1 VAESRITT
9 LIDRA
14 AHLFGKR
21 GSLNSLWGEIAENF
35 YPERNQF
42 TRQTYLG
49 EEFAANLS
57 SSYPLIV
64 RRELGNSFS
73 AMLRPR
79 DQEWFG
85 ITVERE
91 DRIDRA
97 GKEWLEW
104 ASGVQR
110 RAMYD
115 RVTQFV
121 RATKE
126 GDNDFA
132 AFGQCVLSREL
143 DRSAQAL
150 LYRCWHLKDVAWCER
165 YNGSIGEVFRR
176 WKPTVRDLCTLFPKT
191 VHGDVK
197 KHLEKEPYREIDC
210 LHVVMPA
217 EDYAD
222 PVAGKKWRTPWV
234 SLFIDCENKHPLQ
247 EVGSWSRIYTIPRW
261 QTVSGAPYAYSP
273 ATIAGLPDARLIQA
287 MTLTLLEAGEVAVR
301 PPMVA
306 VKEVIRSDVSLYAG
320 GITWVDAEYDE
331 RMGAALRPAYDP
343 AHQNLP
349 AGIELQRD
357 TREMLTNA
365 FYLNKLTLP
374 PPDREMTAYETG
386 QRIQEY
392 IRQALPL
399 FEPMEMEYNGALC
412 EDTFESLMR
421 AGAFGRPEDIPESI
435 RGAEIRFAFESP
447 LHEAIERRKGQKFLE
462 AKQLLREAA
471 EIDSASIAT
480 LDARVA
486 LREALTGI
494 GVPAKWMRDE
504 EVVTQM
510 AEEQAAAKQA
520 EEETLRVGAGAA
532 AAKQVGEAQQALS
545 AA

>member
-1 VAESRITT
+1 MSDRLRT

-14 AHLFGKR
+14 THLFGKR
-21 GSLNSLWGEIAENF
+21 GSLHSLWGEIADNF

-42 TRQTYLG
+42 TRITYLG
-49 EEFAANLS
+49 EEFAGHLT

-79 DQEWFG
+79 DQDWFV

-132 AFGQCVLSREL
+132 AFGQAVISREL
-143 DRSAQAL
+143 DHSAQAL
-150 LYRCWHLKDVAWCER
+150 LYRCWHLKDVVWCER
-165 YNGSIGEVFRR
+165 YNGTIGEVFRR
-176 WKPTVRDLCTLFPKT
+176 WKPTVRDLCTLFPRT
-191 VHGDVK
+191 VHPECR
-197 KHLEKEPYREIDC
+197 KHLEKEPYREIDV

-217 EDYAD
+217 EDYER
-222 PVAGKKWRTPWV
+222 PEGGKPWRTPWV

-261 QTVSGAPYAYSP
+261 QTVSGSPYAYSP

-287 MTLTLLEAGEVAVR
+287 MTLTLLEAGEIAVR

-306 VKEVIRSDVSLYAG
+306 TKDVIRSDVSIYAG

-331 RMGAALRPAYDP
+331 RMGEALRAAYNP
-343 AHQNLP
+343 NHQNIA
-349 AGIELQRD
+349 AGIEMQRD

-365 FYLNKLTLP
+365 FYLNKLGLP
-374 PPDREMTAYETG
+374 PAERADMTAYETG

-399 FEPMEMEYNGALC
+399 FEPMEQEYNGAIC
-412 EDTFESLMR
+412 EDTFECLMR

-435 RGAEIRFAFESP
+435 RGAEIRFRFESP
-447 LHEAIERRKGQKFLE
+447 LHEAMERRKGQTFLE

-471 EIDSASIAT
+471 EIDSSAGAN
-480 LDARVA
+480 LDARIA
-486 LREALTGI
+486 LREALSGI
-494 GVPAKWMRDE
+494 GVPAKWLRDE
-504 EVVTQM
+504 EVVEQM
-510 AEEQAAAKQA
+510 AEEQAAAKEA
-520 EEETLRVGAGAA
+520 EEQTLQVGAGAA
-532 AAKQVGEAQQALS
+532 AAKQIGEAQQALS

>member
-1 VAESRITT
+1 MPDRIQT

-14 AHLFGKR
+14 SHLFGKR
-21 GSLNSLWGEIAENF
+21 GSLHSLWGEISDHF

-42 TRQTYLG
+42 TRQYYVG
-49 EEFAANLS
+49 DEFAAHLS

-79 DQEWFG
+79 DQEWFA

-91 DRIDRA
+91 DRIDNA
-97 GKEWLEW
+97 GKQWLEW

-115 RVTQFV
+115 RITQFV

-132 AFGQCVLSREL
+132 AFGQAVISREL
-143 DRSAQAL
+143 DHKEQAL
-150 LYRCWHLKDVAWCER
+150 LYRCWHLKDVAWVER

-176 WKPTVRDLCTLFPKT
+176 WKPTVRDLCTLFPKS
-191 VHGDVK
+191 VHPDCK

-210 LHVVMPA
+210 LHVVLPA

-222 PVAGKKWRTPWV
+222 PVAEKKWRTPWV
-234 SLFIDCENKHPLQ
+234 SVYIDVENKRALQ
-247 EVGSWSRIYTIPRW
+247 EIGSWSRIYTIPRW
-261 QTVSGAPYAYSP
+261 QTVSGSPYAYSP
-273 ATIAGLPDARLIQA
+273 ATVAGLPDARLIQA

-306 VKEVIRSDVSLYAG
+306 TKEVVRSDVSLYAG

-331 RMGAALRPAYDP
+331 RMGQALRPAYETNT
-343 AHQNLP
+343 NLA
-349 AGIELQRD
+349 AGIEMQRD
-357 TREMLTNA
+357 TREMLANA

-374 PPDREMTAYETG
+374 PPEREMTAYETG

-399 FEPMEMEYNGALC
+399 FEPLENEYNGALC

-421 AGAFGRPEDIPESI
+421 AGAFGSPQDIPESI
-435 RGAEIRFAFESP
+435 RGAEIRFRFESP

-462 AKQLLREAA
+462 AKQLIREAV
-471 EIDSASIAT
+471 EIDSSAAAQMDAT
-480 LDARVA
+480 VA
-486 LREALTGI
+486 LRDALAGI

-504 EVVTQM
+504 DVAAKM
-510 AEEQAAAKQA
+510 AEDQAAQKAQ
-520 EEETLRVGAGAA
+520 EEETLRVNAGAA
-532 AAKQVGEAQQALS
+532 AAKQVGEAQQALN